1 MSRVPTR
8 YNIFSK
14 IKKNDSQWYQDDIH
28 LYREFHANYQ
38 HLFQGCKQ
46 VTTKG
51 RPKFIIIEEKQL
63 SAYKL
68 CYAYKN
74 QSLEVSK
81 YMNLALITCN
91 KLDPRG

>member
-1 MSRVPTR
+1 MISTCTESFMQTI
-8 YNIFSK
+8 NICFKGVGKGSPPPQTLSSCSYYK
-14 IKKNDSQWYQDDIH
+14 
-28 LYREFHANYQ
+28 
-38 HLFQGCKQ
+38 GC
-46 VTTKG
+46 
-51 RPKFIIIEEKQL
+51 PKFIIIEEKQL